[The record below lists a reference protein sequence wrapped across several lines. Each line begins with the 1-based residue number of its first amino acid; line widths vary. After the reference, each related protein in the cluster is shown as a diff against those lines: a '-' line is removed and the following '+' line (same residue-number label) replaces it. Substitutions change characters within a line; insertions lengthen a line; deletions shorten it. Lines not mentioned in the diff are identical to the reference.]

1 MGYGY
6 PAAIAAKSLHPE
18 REVVCVAGD
27 GDFLMTG
34 QELATAVQHGINVV
48 VVVVDNGTYGT
59 IRMHQEG
66 HYPGRVVATDLR
78 NPDFVAYAR
87 AFGAFGVRCDRTA
100 DFPRALKAAREAA
113 GPGGV
118 PALVHLV
125 TSAED
130 IAPNRTLMGLRAG

>member
-1 MGYGY
+1 MTPIPNPPHEEADSKGLGLLAERVETI
-6 PAAIAAKSLHPE
+6 PARLAALGDEPAFSLGN
-18 REVVCVAGD
+18 R
-27 GDFLMTG
+27 
-34 QELATAVQHGINVV
+34 
-48 VVVVDNGTYGT
+48 
-59 IRMHQEG
+59 RR
-66 HYPGRVVATDLR
+66 PGRVVATDLR

-87 AFGAFGVRCDRTA
+87 AFGAFGVHCDRTT

-130 IAPNRTLMGLRAG
+130 IAPNRTISGLRAG